1 MRLRDDS
8 GDAQGSR
15 HRFPTYRPRSP
26 NRMESSIR
34 FGIRRNAGKREEL
47 TMRVIGNILWII
59 LGGLAIAI
67 SWALIGLFLCIT
79 IIGIPLGVQAF
90 KMAGL
95 TLTPFGKTVQYG
107 GGVGSTLAIS
117 SGWCWSA
124 GGWHSAIWVQACST
138 ASPSSAFRSASS
150 RSKWPSL
157 RSGRSAHRST
167 VCNNCFCS
175 RSGAAHY
182 HRALHRTFYIQRAFH
197 TPRDLTD
204 SDVRPYGARTM
215 INTSH
220 SAATA

>member
-15 HRFPTYRPRSP
+15 HRFPTYRPRPP

-107 GGVGSTLAIS
+107 GGVGSTLVNILWVVLV
-117 SGWCWSA
+117 GWWMALGYLGA
-124 GGWHSAIWVQACST
+124 GVLNCITIIGIPFGLQSFKMAKLAL
-138 ASPSSAFRSASS
+138 
-150 RSKWPSL
+150 WPFGAQIYSL
-157 RSGRSAHRST
+157 
-167 VCNNCFCS
+167 
-175 RSGAAHY
+175 
-182 HRALHRTFYIQRAFH
+182 
-197 TPRDLTD
+197 
-204 SDVRPYGARTM
+204 
-215 INTSH
+215 
-220 SAATA
+220 